1 MAQSR
6 IARLLKLIEV
16 NALGNI
22 GNLPDAESIKAAL
35 TSRLSV
41 LDYESIMVDDV
52 SVDTDGNIVVD
63 FSDGENTVS
72 ILFRYETDG
81 VQAVLMN
88 SDDTETMVFD
98 LDPLNPSVV
107 NTAYG
112 VYVNLSDVSWLNR
125 STVGALL
132 FSGLELDDEEEED
145 PVQQDAF
152 GNVIT
157 APAEA
162 RQVRQ
167 GKRKLRA
174 PVLASKKR
182 HTLSAA
188 IQAAYQRLP
197 KKERKHALKCE
208 SAMPQV
214 SVFTTSRGQYQV
226 LVKTSSDPEF
236 YGLTFEKDG
245 SVKDPSE
252 ISDDDIENTHNH
264 VPNLM
269 TLPSHVRDAIIA
281 YVKDR
286 MS

>member
-1 MAQSR
+1 
-6 IARLLKLIEV
+6 
-16 NALGNI
+16 
-22 GNLPDAESIKAAL
+22 
-35 TSRLSV
+35 
-41 LDYESIMVDDV
+41 LDYESISVEDV

-72 ILFRYETDG
+72 ILFRYEADG

-88 SDDTETMVFD
+88 AEDTEALVFD

-132 FSGLELDDEEEED
+132 FSGLDLDDEDEED
-145 PVQQDAF
+145 TPAQQDAF

-157 APAEA
+157 APSEA

-174 PVLASKKR
+174 PVLASKSR

-188 IQAAYQRLP
+188 IQTAYQRLP

-214 SVFTTSRGQYQV
+214 SVFTTSKGQYQV
-226 LVKTSSDPEF
+226 LVKTQGDSEF

-252 ISDDDIENTHNH
+252 ISDEDIENTHNH
-264 VPNLM
+264 VPNIM
-269 TLPSHVRDAIIA
+269 SLPPHVRDAVIA